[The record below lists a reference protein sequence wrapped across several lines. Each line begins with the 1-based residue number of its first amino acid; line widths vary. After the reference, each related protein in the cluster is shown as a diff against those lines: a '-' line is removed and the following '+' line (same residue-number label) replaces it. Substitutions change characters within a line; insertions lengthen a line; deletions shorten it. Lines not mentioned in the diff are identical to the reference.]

1 MSISYSG
8 YGLKKSPGGWAMTR
22 KISSRYI
29 VQPADHDPWHL
40 PIDEPIPDLIAAEYR
55 VGSVVIWVLIEGIPH
70 KVH

>member
-1 MSISYSG
+1 
-8 YGLKKSPGGWAMTR
+8 MTTTR
-22 KISSRYI
+22 NHRHRQSADHR
-29 VQPADHDPWHL
+29 QADHDLWNL